1 MPHMG
6 TSGIFIFRIIL
17 EDYQA
22 IYDLF
27 SDTSTLLETLSSLDV
42 LSVASSMGFAGGLS
56 LVTIDFV
63 NIMPILFMKHILIK
77 FWF

>member
-6 TSGIFIFRIIL
+6 TSGIL

-42 LSVASSMGFAGGLS
+42 LSVASSMEFAGGLS

-63 NIMPILFMKHILIK
+63 NTLFMKHILIK